1 MLAIVTIPGEVV
13 HVGDLDVNVQVSQ
26 HRKSIRLTVERDA
39 SLTAV
44 IPPGTDTETL
54 VKAVRAKRQWLYG
67 KLREHAE
74 TGQAGPPRQYVT
86 GEGFPYL
93 GRSYRL
99 LFVDDAPQP
108 VRLIRGR
115 LELRRDSV
123 ADAPGHLV
131 RWYRKA
137 GDPWLRKRITPWA
150 LRMTAEVTAL
160 RVLPLGYRW
169 GSCTPDGKVNIHWA
183 TMQLPPELVDYVL
196 VHELAHRHHADHGQD
211 FWRTVERAL
220 PDYQA
225 RRDRLRRAG
234 PSLWLPDGPRDL
246 IARVPVAG

>member
-86 GEGFPYL
+86 SEGFPYL

-99 LFVDDAPQP
+99 LLVDHASQP

-131 RWYRKA
+131 RWYRKT